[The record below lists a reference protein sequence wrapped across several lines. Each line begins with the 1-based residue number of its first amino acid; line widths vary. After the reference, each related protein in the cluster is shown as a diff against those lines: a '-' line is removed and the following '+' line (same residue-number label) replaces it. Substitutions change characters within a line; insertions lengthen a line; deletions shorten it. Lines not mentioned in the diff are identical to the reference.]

1 MKIIS
6 ELEFEQYQTQACN
19 LVQVSFP
26 NTTQPVMYFL
36 ISDEEIQ
43 DENEGEIKQGIDNK
57 ITSYLKE
64 NFIPFDEIRI
74 DVRYKHNYSK

>member
-6 ELEFEQYQTQACN
+6 EVEFEQYQTQACN

-26 NTTQPVMYFL
+26 NSTQPVMYFL

-43 DENEGEIKQGIDNK
+43 DKNKEEVKQVIDNK
-57 ITSYLKE
+57 ITNYLKE
-64 NFIPFDEIRI
+64 NSIPFDKIRV
-74 DVRYKHNYSK
+74 DVKYKHNNSK

>member
-1 MKIIS
+1 MKTIS
-6 ELEFEQYQTQACN
+6 ELEFEQYQTHACN

-43 DENEGEIKQGIDNK
+43 DENEGELKQIIDNK

-74 DVRYKHNYSK
+74 DVRHKHNYSK